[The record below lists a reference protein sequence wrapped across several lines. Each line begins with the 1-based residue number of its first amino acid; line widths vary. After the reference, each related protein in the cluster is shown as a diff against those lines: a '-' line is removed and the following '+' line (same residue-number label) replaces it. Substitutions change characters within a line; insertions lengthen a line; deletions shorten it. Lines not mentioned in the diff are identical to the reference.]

1 MTQLRDTVVVGASAG
16 GVEALRGLVA
26 GLPPDFPAALVVVLH
41 MPAGGTSSLAPIL
54 DRAGPLPARVVR
66 HGEPLRPGTIHVA
79 PPDHHTLVLDDSLAL
94 SHGPTESGHR
104 PAVDVLFR
112 SAAIARGPRVIGVQL
127 SGTLDDGVAGLIAI
141 SGRGG
146 GVVVQAPEDA
156 LYRGMPANAL
166 RAVRADHVA
175 PASAL
180 GAVLAKVVG
189 ERVDDVAVTRS
200 HEMMEREN
208 MIAADLQSDPDPD
221 AYVLGPASGY
231 TCPDCQGS
239 LADLGTT
246 GRYRCRV
253 GHAWTAEALLAAQ
266 GSEWERALWVAL
278 RVLEEKASLTKK
290 MAERADERGSR
301 NLAERYR
308 GKLTETA
315 HAMDTLRKYLGAG
328 VQTAEGST

>member
-1 MTQLRDTVVVGASAG
+1 MTRARDTVVVGASAG
-16 GVEALRGLVA
+16 GVEALRALVA
-26 GLPPDFPAALVVVLH
+26 GLPPDLPAALVVVLH
-41 MPAGGTSSLAPIL
+41 MPAGGTSSLAAIL
-54 DRAGPLPARVVR
+54 NRSGPLPARVVR

-79 PPDHHTLVLDDSLAL
+79 PPDHHTLVLDNALAL

-104 PAVDVLFR
+104 PAIDVLFR
-112 SAAIARGPRVIGVQL
+112 SAAIALGPRVIGVQL
-127 SGTLDDGVAGLIAI
+127 SGTLDDGVAGLVAI
-141 SGRGG
+141 SARGG
-146 GVVVQAPEDA
+146 KVLVQDPEDA
-156 LYRGMPANAL
+156 LYRGMPDNAL
-166 RAVRADHVA
+166 RTVRADHVA

-180 GAVLAKVVG
+180 GAVLAEVVG
-189 ERVDDVAVTRS
+189 EQVDAAGAVSPGIT
-200 HEMMEREN
+200 EREN
-208 MIAADLQSDPDPD
+208 TIAADVQPDPDPD

-239 LADLGTT
+239 LADIGDT

-278 RVLEEKASLTKK
+278 RVLEEKASLTRK
-290 MAERADERGSR
+290 MAEQADQRGSTGV
-301 NLAERYR
+301 AERYR

-328 VQTAEGST
+328 VRVADGSV